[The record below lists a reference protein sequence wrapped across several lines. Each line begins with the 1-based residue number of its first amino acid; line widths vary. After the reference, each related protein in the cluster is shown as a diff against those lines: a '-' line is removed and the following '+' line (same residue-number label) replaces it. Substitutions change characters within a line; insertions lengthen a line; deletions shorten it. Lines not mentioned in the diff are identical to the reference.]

1 MELNSD
7 LKIKY
12 LVEWVK
18 NGGELMP
25 SIIKDLKQIKFDKS
39 NKIIEESISP
49 SLNTVM
55 LAIIACELSNPSFQE
70 CKLSEYGSHI
80 QKEMFFDQKIIDNKS
95 ELNDYL
101 NENPATPTLYR
112 GVKESKWRLYNS
124 LQREWILNG
133 NKDNIEHYKDS
144 IKKILNNARK
154 IDKSVIKNFFEINN
168 LNPNNDVAILSFLQ
182 HYGCPTPLLDWT
194 YSKDIALYFAIENL
208 HFNQNPKRE
217 IDNYFSI
224 YFIEEKY
231 FKGTSIRKAINKY
244 LKEKETYVM
253 NHFIKENFKD
263 GLQKEETERLITCER
278 LEIMTKMMYGSNVT
292 SIACSIDAL
301 FFYNMAYFS
310 DNDNEE
316 ENIVR
321 FNLNNNLNI
330 VNQNGVFI
338 FNNNPILSLEEV
350 GMNLY
355 KENNPDKDSYKFSKC
370 INIHKNLKDD
380 VIKYLKKKGITKNYV
395 YPNPKNIAKKVYRL
409 SK

>member
-1 MELNSD
+1 MDTE

-12 LVEWVK
+12 LVEWLK
-18 NGGELMP
+18 NGGEPMP
-25 SIIKDLKQIKFDKS
+25 HIIEDFKKIKLDKS
-39 NKIIEESISP
+39 NKIIEESITP
-49 SLNTVM
+49 PLNAMM
-55 LAIIACELSNPSFQE
+55 LAIIACELHNPFFRE
-70 CKLSEYGSHI
+70 NKLSEYNSQI
-80 QKEMFFDQKIIDNKS
+80 QKEIFFDQKIIDNKS

-101 NENPATPTLYR
+101 NENIATPTLYR

-133 NKDNIEHYKDS
+133 HKNNIEEYKKS
-144 IKKILNNARK
+144 IKKILNNARN
-154 IDKSVIKNFFEINN
+154 IDKSVIKNFLEINN

-182 HYGCPTPLLDWT
+182 HYGCPSPLLDWT

-208 HFNQNPKRE
+208 QFNPNPKRE
-217 IDNYFSI
+217 IDNYCSI

-244 LKEKETYVM
+244 LKEKETSVI

-263 GLQKEETERLITCER
+263 GLQKEETERLITIER

-292 SIACSIDAL
+292 SIACSIDGL
-301 FFYNMAYFS
+301 FFNNMAYFS

-330 VNQNGVFI
+330 VNQKGVFI

-380 VIKYLKKKGITKNYV
+380 IIKYLKKKGITKNYV

>member
-1 MELNSD
+1 MDTE

-12 LVEWVK
+12 LIEWLK
-18 NGGELMP
+18 NGGKPM
-25 SIIKDLKQIKFDKS
+25 SHIIEDFKKIKLDKS
-39 NKIIEESISP
+39 NKIIEESITP
-49 SLNTVM
+49 TLNAMM
-55 LAIIACELSNPSFQE
+55 LAIIASELHNPFFTE
-70 CKLSEYGSHI
+70 NKLSEYSSHI
-80 QKEMFFDQKIIDNKS
+80 QKEIFFDQKIIDNKS

-101 NENPATPTLYR
+101 NENITTPTLYR

-124 LQREWILNG
+124 LQREWILGG
-133 NKDNIEHYKDS
+133 NKDNIECYKDY
-144 IKKILNNARK
+144 IKKILYNARN

-208 HFNQNPKRE
+208 HFNQNPKKE

-231 FKGTSIRKAINKY
+231 FKGTSIRKAINKF
-244 LKEKETYVM
+244 LKEKETSVM
-253 NHFIKENFKD
+253 NHFIQENFKD
-263 GLQKEETERLITCER
+263 GLKKEETERLITSER
-278 LEIMTKMMYGSNVT
+278 LEIMTKMMFGSEVT
-292 SIACSIDAL
+292 TVACSIDGIFL
-301 FFYNMAYFS
+301 NDMSYFS
-310 DNDNEE
+310 DNDSEE

-321 FNLNNNLNI
+321 FKLNNNLNI

-355 KENNPDKDSYKFSKC
+355 KEKNPDKDSYKFSKC
-370 INIHKNLKDD
+370 INIHKNLKDE
-380 VIKYLKKKGITKNYV
+380 VIKYLKKKGITRNYV
-395 YPNPKNIAKKVYRL
+395 YPNPKIIAKKVYRL
-409 SK
+409 SN